1 MPINEP
7 DDGKSY
13 GMSAVA
19 NWIEEDDFPTNKDDL
34 VSRFSDREMMLS
46 YQSETTFGEV
56 MEHVEQEEYED
67 IVDFW
72 GALGEG
78 FSAVDERIRE
88 RYLETQ
94 G

>member
-34 VSRFSDREMMLS
+34 VSRFSDREIMLS
-46 YQSETTFGEV
+46 HESETTFGDV

-72 GALGEG
+72 SALGEG
-78 FSAVDERIRE
+78 FRAVDERVRE
-88 RYLETQ
+88 RYLEA
-94 G
+94 

>member
-19 NWIEEDDFPTNKDDL
+19 NWIEEDDFPTTKGDL
-34 VSRFSDREMMLS
+34 LSRFGDKKIMLG
-46 YQSETTFGEV
+46 YDEKTTFEEV
-56 MEHVEQEEYED
+56 MGHTEQEEYED
-67 IVDFW
+67 MVEFW

-78 FSAVDERIRE
+78 LRAVNGRVQD
-88 RYLETQ
+88 RYID